1 VSEKNLYEI
10 LGVRPDASQ
19 AEIRAAYL
27 KLAKQWHPDR
37 NTGNEAEA
45 ERRFKEIAHAFEVL
59 SNSEKRAAYDTA
71 REQSSG
77 FESTMDEA
85 DAFDLFISV
94 LLDLAFELAENGAD
108 QITIYQALVDM
119 GCPSGTAKTLAQKAH
134 KLGGKSDAGK
144 SSGKS
149 AKPKAESRRGNGGGG
164 ETTNAT
170 ASVPNEPD
178 ETFPA
183 GPWSRW
189 FARSLD
195 LLVGATVA
203 SPLIGLLVQFMWTLP
218 PFPSPDR
225 IALYLLAIVPLP
237 FIVDAIIVGVF
248 GNSLGK
254 ALLKIKVHSK
264 LTVDGV
270 ETLQPI
276 YFDEAI
282 QRNFEIWVKG
292 YWFSIPI
299 LAAIPQFLAFLK
311 VSDGK
316 QVPWDMAPDFERVKQ
331 TDAENL
337 SGKAIPEKQRFFVLR
352 QKTRWELIVA
362 FVVCV
367 IAAPIAGKVGAE
379 LFVGSFPAL
388 MANEMASAPEVLA
401 ADAADD
407 ATEPATDASGANAPD
422 LENTFANITFE
433 TNPKNGTIL
442 INGNEYS
449 SPLTL
454 SYPLNEYNIQ
464 SKYINIIGGYA
475 YWNDRSASFNYP
487 NIKVNL
493 DENFTGSFTFNRAPS
508 TEKFS
513 INESIIDKN
522 SGDYENIVKNTGES
536 FPNSKSDADNYSEK
550 NEKVI
555 VDQPYNFVGSW
566 RGLGQDEGM
575 AWEIIINITAGSQL
589 DQIVGESSYTNRD
602 GFSASCKAR
611 LKLFY
616 IQSQKIII
624 QEEKINP
631 ISVGCIGS
639 PAGKNI
645 IIQKSTNG
653 RWYGVWSKIN
663 GSRNVTMVAYLN
675 HYVD

>member
-1 VSEKNLYEI
+1 MSEKNLYDI

-45 ERRFKEIAHAFEVL
+45 ERRFKEIAHAYEVL
-59 SNSEKRAAYDTA
+59 SNSEKRAAYDA
-71 REQSSG
+71 ASQQSSG

-108 QITIYQALVDM
+108 QIAIYQALIDM

-144 SSGKS
+144 SSGK
-149 AKPKAESRRGNGGGG
+149 ATKPKAESSRGNGGGG

-225 IALYLLAIVPLP
+225 IALYLLAIAPLP

-282 QRNFEIWVKG
+282 QRNFKIWLKG

-299 LAAIPQFLAFLK
+299 LAAIPQFVAFLK

-316 QVPWDMAPDFERVKQ
+316 QVPWDMGPDFERVKQ
-331 TDAENL
+331 TDAGDL
-337 SGKAIPEKQRFFVLR
+337 SGKSIPEKQRYFVLR

-379 LFVGSFPAL
+379 FFTESILNISSL
-388 MANEMASAPEVLA
+388 
-401 ADAADD
+401 DAASNQR
-407 ATEPATDASGANAPD
+407 ELASGADNEIDVGKRPLNPHPKETYVAEQSQTPTPS
-422 LENTFANITFE
+422 EERGYSNVRITFVS
-433 TNPKNGTIL
+433 NPAGADIYISGIFLGTAPATL
-442 INGNEYS
+442 DINYTDKDIIDGYV
-449 SPLTL
+449 LT
-454 SYPLNEYNIQ
+454 S
-464 SKYINIIGGYA
+464 GGFA
-475 YWNDRSASFNYP
+475 RWPDGRVS
-487 NIKVNL
+487 
-493 DENFTGSFTFNRAPS
+493 ENFGKFIFPIKPSGKASFTFEPYKLDSNKTPDLNPWDNPPLANNPL
-508 TEKFS
+508 
-513 INESIIDKN
+513 NPL
-522 SGDYENIVKNTGES
+522 SGY
-536 FPNSKSDADNYSEK
+536 
-550 NEKVI
+550 
-555 VDQPYNFVGSW
+555 
-566 RGLGQDEGM
+566 
-575 AWEIIINITAGSQL
+575 
-589 DQIVGESSYTNRD
+589 
-602 GFSASCKAR
+602 
-611 LKLFY
+611 
-616 IQSQKIII
+616 
-624 QEEKINP
+624 
-631 ISVGCIGS
+631 
-639 PAGKNI
+639 
-645 IIQKSTNG
+645 
-653 RWYGVWSKIN
+653 
-663 GSRNVTMVAYLN
+663 
-675 HYVD
+675 